1 MINIRAITIY
11 KYVIP
16 RWTGKQYM
24 QSRNRDEERS
34 LHGFRV
40 VICQDPLSLF
50 PLRGQRDDA
59 LRDFTKSLVVYLY
72 CRVSLT
78 RRPSLVCARAYSCCF
93 DLAFLRCVQIVL
105 NLRLHLRTGR
115 VSTTLM
121 EGVSN

>member
-1 MINIRAITIY
+1 MIINIRAITIY

-59 LRDFTKSLVVYLY
+59 LRDFTESLVVYLY
-72 CRVSLT
+72 CRVSVT
-78 RRPSLVCARAYSCCF
+78 RRPSLVCSC
-93 DLAFLRCVQIVL
+93 LLVL
-105 NLRLHLRTGR
+105 LRLGISALRPDSPESPSPSADRTR
-115 VSTTLM
+115 
-121 EGVSN
+121 